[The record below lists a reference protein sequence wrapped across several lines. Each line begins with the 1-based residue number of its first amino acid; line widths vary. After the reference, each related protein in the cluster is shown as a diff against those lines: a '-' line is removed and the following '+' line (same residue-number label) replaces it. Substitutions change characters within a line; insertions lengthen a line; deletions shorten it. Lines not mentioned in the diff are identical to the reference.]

1 MLRGPFNKVL
11 AKFLTSWYSTPMN
24 TKTYIYN
31 PDLQKSI
38 YGVASST
45 MNTMMNKFER
55 DAKMND
61 QSNEIMQ
68 CYIEEIVERNSCL
81 AIHYSIENELHNFS
95 GKNKQILDRIYESND
110 LDEIRLICYQC
121 LGNAEQVEILTKWLN
136 KKYRNAEDRWI
147 NLVA

>member
-1 MLRGPFNKVL
+1 
-11 AKFLTSWYSTPMN
+11 MN

-38 YGVASST
+38 YDVASQT
-45 MNTMMNKFER
+45 MNVMLNKFEQ

-61 QSNEIMQ
+61 QTNEIMQ
-68 CYIEEIVERNSCL
+68 CFIEEIVECNSCL

-110 LDEIRLICYQC
+110 LDEIRLICYQY
-121 LGNAEQVEILTKWLN
+121 LGNTKQVEILTEWLN
-136 KKYRNAEDRWI
+136 KKHRM
-147 NLVA
+147 